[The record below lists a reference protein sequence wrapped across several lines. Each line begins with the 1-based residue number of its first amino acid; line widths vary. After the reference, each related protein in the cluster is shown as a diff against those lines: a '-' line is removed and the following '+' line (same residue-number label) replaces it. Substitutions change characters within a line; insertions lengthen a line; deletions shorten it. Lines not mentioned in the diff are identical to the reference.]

1 MVYTQIQKSGKVRFF
16 EKYRDPLTGN
26 QKTVSVV
33 MDKDTTR
40 TRKQAAAILQDKIR
54 QRVENSHDDDTTFQE
69 LTERFLKAKSTE
81 VKHSTARAWGSRI
94 NGLLRVLGPSV
105 KTNNLTAK
113 YIYTCFDRADYSVKN
128 KNIYLSYLKTMLR
141 WAYRYD
147 IIQDIS
153 FIEKLQP
160 YKEVQKVKPI
170 KYLEADELQIVID
183 NIKKQ
188 KWKDLAMF
196 LALTGMRIGEALAL
210 TIDDIEDRN
219 IHITKTKDIV
229 SGRISDTPKTKES
242 YRDIYIQDQ
251 LLPLIRK
258 LRHDA
263 LAMSMVTHE
272 RLLFQDK
279 KGGLCYGTFVKIFKA
294 ASQSVEKDLSPHSL
308 RHTHTSLL
316 AEQGVPLE
324 VISRRLG
331 HAGSDITKQ
340 VYLHVT
346 SKQKEKDAAILKS
359 ITI

>member
-1 MVYTQIQKSGKVRFF
+1 MTYTQLQKSGKTRFF
-16 EKYRDPLTGN
+16 EKYRDSLTGT

-33 MDKDTTR
+33 LDKDTTR

-54 QRVENSHDDDTTFQE
+54 QRMECSQDADTTFQE
-69 LTERFLKAKSTE
+69 LTERFLKAKESE
-81 VKHSTARAWGSRI
+81 VKQSTTRAWGNRI
-94 NGLLRVLGPSV
+94 KGLLRILGPSV
-105 KTNNLTAK
+105 KVNKLSAK
-113 YIYTCFDRADYSVKN
+113 YIYTMFDLADYTIKN
-128 KNIYLSYLKTMLR
+128 KNVYLSYLKTMLR
-141 WAYRYD
+141 WAYRHD
-147 IIQDIS
+147 IIQDIG

-160 YKEVQKVKPI
+160 YKEVQKEKPI
-170 KYLEADELQIVID
+170 KYLESDELLTVIGH
-183 NIKKQ
+183 IQKQ
-188 KWKDLAMF
+188 KWKDLALF

-210 TIDDIEDRN
+210 TIDDIDGRN
-219 IHITKTKDIV
+219 IHITRTKDIV
-229 SGRISDTPKTKES
+229 TGGISDTPKTKES
-242 YRDIYIQDQ
+242 YRDVYIQDQ

-258 LRHDA
+258 LRHEA

-279 KGGLCYGTFVKIFKA
+279 KGGLQYGTFAKIFKK
-294 ASQSVEKDLSPHSL
+294 ASLSVGKDLSPHSL

-331 HAGSDITKQ
+331 HAGSKITKQ

-346 SKQKEKDAAILKS
+346 DRQKEKDAALLKS

>member
-1 MVYTQIQKSGKVRFF
+1 MKVN
-16 EKYRDPLTGN
+16 K
-26 QKTVSVV
+26 
-33 MDKDTTR
+33 
-40 TRKQAAAILQDKIR
+40 
-54 QRVENSHDDDTTFQE
+54 
-69 LTERFLKAKSTE
+69 
-81 VKHSTARAWGSRI
+81 
-94 NGLLRVLGPSV
+94 
-105 KTNNLTAK
+105 LTAN
-113 YIYTCFDRADYSVKN
+113 YIYTCLDKTDLTIKSKN
-128 KNIYLSYLKTMLR
+128 VYLSYLKTMIR

-160 YKEVQKVKPI
+160 YKEVQKVKQV
-170 KYLEADELQIVID
+170 KYLEADELQTVID

-188 KWKDLAMF
+188 KWKDLALF

-219 IHITKTKDIV
+219 IHVTKTKDIV

-242 YRDIYIQDQ
+242 YRDVYIQDQ

-263 LAMSMVTHE
+263 LAMSLVTHE
-272 RLLFQDK
+272 RLLFQDQ
-279 KGGLCYGTFVKIFKA
+279 KGGLCYNTFINIFKT
-294 ASQSVEKDLSPHSL
+294 ASLSVGKDLSPHSL

-331 HAGSDITKQ
+331 HAGSKITKQ

-346 SKQKEKDAAILKS
+346 NRQKEKDAALLKS